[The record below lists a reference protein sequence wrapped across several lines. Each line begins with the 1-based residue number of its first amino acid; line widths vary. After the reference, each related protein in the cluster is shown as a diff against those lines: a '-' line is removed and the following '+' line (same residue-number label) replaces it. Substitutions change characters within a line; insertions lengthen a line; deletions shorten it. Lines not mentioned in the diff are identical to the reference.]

1 MNNGIEKERVK
12 VIYTPND
19 EVEAMSI
26 AHLDLKGGAI
36 NALLRVGIYS
46 VGDILNNWTVLTKID
61 PLEGKSGLGVT
72 KEKEIHASV
81 FALLC
86 EKGCV
91 KKLQY
96 RHKEEENET
105 FN

>member
-12 VIYTPND
+12 IIYTANN

-26 AHLDLKGGAI
+26 DHLSLKEGTRNG
-36 NALLRVGIYS
+36 LKRVGIYS
-46 VGDILNNWTVLTKID
+46 VGDILNNWAVLTKID
-61 PLEGKSGLGVT
+61 PLVGKSGIGVT

-86 EKGCV
+86 ELGCV

-96 RHKEEENET
+96 RA
-105 FN
+105 